1 MSRGL
6 EQMSKFSSIYDQPW
20 MRQMDQI
27 QATLNKPW
35 MKQMEQIRSVVNQPW
50 VQNFEYIKSI
60 QQSMITPEMASL
72 TENLN
77 RYNIQNYSTV
87 VDHFPQVE
95 LIKHW
100 KTLSLDFPKIPSVLP
115 DEFLVTLNLL
125 KLHRAV
131 FNEIAEEGFIHEL
144 SAVEESSEFSEVLSE
159 VNEELK
165 TPNLTKTLLLQVLR
179 KVPVILRILL
189 IGFFQYVM
197 VPLSVTLYLQPRIEA
212 YLNETDEPKRVQT
225 NNIKRLPQQ
234 ENVEVTSLNR
244 FISGVGVRLRA
255 SASIKSDILMSLSY
269 GQAVYVIEK
278 QRSWSKVAVPIKD
291 GNFMEGWVFT
301 EYTERFKN

>member
-1 MSRGL
+1 
-6 EQMSKFSSIYDQPW
+6 MSKFSSIYNQPW
-20 MRQMDQI
+20 
-27 QATLNKPW
+27 
-35 MKQMEQIRSVVNQPW
+35 MEQIRSVVNQPW
-50 VQNFEYIKSI
+50 MQNLEYIKSI
-60 QQSMITPEMASL
+60 QQSMVTPEMASL
-72 TENLN
+72 TESLK

-87 VDHFPQVE
+87 VDHFPQME

-125 KLHRAV
+125 KQHQAV
-131 FNEIAEEGFIHEL
+131 FNEIAEEGFTHEF
-144 SAVEESSEFSEVLSE
+144 STVEENCEFSEVLSE

-165 TPNLTKTLLLQVLR
+165 TPNLTKTLLLHVLR
-179 KVPVILRILL
+179 KVPVILRVLL
-189 IGFFQYVM
+189 ISFFQYVM
-197 VPLSVTLYLQPRIEA
+197 IPLSVTFYLQPRIEA
-212 YLNETDEPKRVQT
+212 YLSETDEPKRVQT

-278 QRSWSKVAVPIKD
+278 QRSWSKVAVLIKD
-291 GNFMEGWVFT
+291 GNAMEGWVFT

>member
-1 MSRGL
+1 
-6 EQMSKFSSIYDQPW
+6 
-20 MRQMDQI
+20 MDQI